1 MQNLQNSYVFN
12 ALAPQALAS
21 TSELLGSAL
30 DLSQLGG
37 LDTIVYYVSTNSI
50 TGDVTVVVKESATT
64 GGTYTA
70 ITGATTTLVASNAGT
85 TMISVKLGGSRLGFQ
100 KLSLT
105 AATATSRQVA
115 AIAIATNP
123 AQGVNG
129 STEAT
134 RATNAGLLSRAVV

>member
-1 MQNLQNSYVFN
+1 MNTLQNAYVFN
-12 ALAPQALAS
+12 ALAPQALAA
-21 TSELLGSAL
+21 TTELLGSAI

-50 TGDVTVVVKESATT
+50 TGDVTVAVKESATT

-70 ITGATTTLVASNAGT
+70 ITNATTTLVASNAGT
-85 TMISVKLGGSRLGFQ
+85 TMISVKLGGARLGFQ
-100 KLSLT
+100 KISLT
-105 AATATSRQVA
+105 AATATSRQVS

-123 AQGVNG
+123 AFGVNG
-129 STEAT
+129 STEAL